1 MNSSSNAGDP
11 RRQIFAEGLGEGA
24 GRMRMRGRRILV
36 VGGGQRTTTDA
47 KPPVGNGRAI
57 CQILAREGAAV
68 VCLDRSR
75 EAAEAVCEEIVASG
89 GNAYAEVA
97 DVSDADAIRPALDR
111 AVARLGGMD
120 GLVLNVGITLGLPLG
135 KLTAKD
141 WDFEYAVNVRS
152 HMLFSQ
158 GALEVMDAG
167 SSIVIVSSIGAFR
180 PVVESPAYESSKM
193 ALIALARSVA
203 KAGQPSGIRCNALL
217 PGIIDTPMGRDEGRR
232 RSGKRGQIVP
242 FGRQGTAWEVA
253 YAALFLISN
262 EASYVNAQSLSVDGG
277 YHYGI
282 GLPANGEAPRAS
294 G

>member
-1 MNSSSNAGDP
+1 MDSSGDGIDP

-24 GRMRMRGRRILV
+24 SRMRLRGRRILV
-36 VGGGQRTTTDA
+36 VGGGQRTTMDTN
-47 KPPVGNGRAI
+47 PPIGNGRAI

-68 VCLDRSR
+68 VCLDRSL
-75 EAAEAVCEEIVASG
+75 EAAQAVCAEIVAAG
-89 GNAYAEVA
+89 GNGYTEVA
-97 DVSDADAIRPALDR
+97 DVADAEAIGPALDR
-111 AVARLGGMD
+111 AAARLGGLD

-158 GALEVMDAG
+158 RALDVMDAG

-253 YAALFLISN
+253 YAALFLLSH

-277 YHYGI
+277 YHFGI
-282 GLPANGEAPRAS
+282 GLPVHGESSRAPD
-294 G
+294 